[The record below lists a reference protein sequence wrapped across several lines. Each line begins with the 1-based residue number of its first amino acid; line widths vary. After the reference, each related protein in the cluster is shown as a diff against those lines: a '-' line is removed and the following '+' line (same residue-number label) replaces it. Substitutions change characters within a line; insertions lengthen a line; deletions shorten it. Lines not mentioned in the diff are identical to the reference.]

1 MLRVHQKIQSKWI
14 THILPGVTKTAAAP
28 YGAVYLHREGHSAC
42 VIKPK
47 GELQKVLP
55 RSPGGETHTHSA
67 CFFFFYKFSPPFNQ
81 FTYLYL
87 AEGPKRQWF
96 SPLASLYPPPGQPG
110 FRPDDHS
117 PPHQGGVFRPSA
129 SAAEKCSIVSDSV
142 WPYGLHTPRLLCPQ
156 DSPGKNTGV
165 GGCFLLQGDLPNP
178 RIISGF
184 LASGTHQSLVNLAP
198 HNRPGQQAWV
208 LALFQGAAAWRRGL
222 WGRMHSPAPSLN

>member
-1 MLRVHQKIQSKWI
+1 MER
-14 THILPGVTKTAAAP
+14 
-28 YGAVYLHREGHSAC
+28 C
-42 VIKPK
+42 VCTRKDTQPVSLSEK

-55 RSPGGETHTHSA
+55 RSPGGKTHTHSA
-67 CFFFFYKFSPPFNQ
+67 CFFFFYKFSPLFNQ

-117 PPHQGGVFRPSA
+117 PPHQGGVFSPSA
-129 SAAEKCSIVSDSV
+129 SAADKRSIVSDSV
-142 WPYGLHTPRLLCPQ
+142 WPYGLQPPRLLCPR

-165 GGCFLLQGDLPNP
+165 DCFLLQGDLPNP

-198 HNRPGQQAWV
+198 HTQPGQRAWV
-208 LALFQGAAAWRRGL
+208 LALFPGPDVGHEGERTAQ
-222 WGRMHSPAPSLN
+222 HHH